1 MDMHEV
7 HCSLSFILRTQAGH
21 SPILMDVV
29 HVYPRNRQTDQPFKV
44 YFFIDAT
51 SCLSFD
57 EHMWLY
63 LGESAEKIG
72 ADSTRM

>member
-1 MDMHEV
+1 
-7 HCSLSFILRTQAGH
+7 
-21 SPILMDVV
+21 MDVV
-29 HVYPRNRQTDQPFKV
+29 HVYPRNRQTDQPFKF